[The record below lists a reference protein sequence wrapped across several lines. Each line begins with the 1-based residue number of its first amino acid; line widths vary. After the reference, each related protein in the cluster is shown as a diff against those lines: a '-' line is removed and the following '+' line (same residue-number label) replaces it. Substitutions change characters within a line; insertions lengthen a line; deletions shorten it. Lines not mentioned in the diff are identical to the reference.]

1 MVACERWSQTEVT
14 LYVGYVIILR
24 VKYLNSLLFRSRS
37 FYSMAPPFDRLP
49 LNNLFYFQ
57 LFYVIS
63 YYYMASSA
71 SGQDKPNRAL

>member
-1 MVACERWSQTEVT
+1 
-14 LYVGYVIILR
+14 
-24 VKYLNSLLFRSRS
+24 
-37 FYSMAPPFDRLP
+37 MAPPFDRLP